1 MRPMAFP
8 PKTSAIAELS
18 FYCHSPLG
26 LITILYNSDPFFLT
40 TVVLPKSDRRNESTG
55 GPYFSHRPEG
65 RCAVRVE
72 QFFRAYFNRQPL
84 PVPWDLLRLDG
95 FTPLERRVWEKTAEI
110 SMGCV
115 STYGQVA
122 SAIGRG
128 KAARFVGNA
137 LGKNPFP
144 IIIPCHRVIRK
155 GGGLGGFGGGIEMKR
170 KLMAF
175 EGVPDKPVLA

>member
-1 MRPMAFP
+1 MVFP
-8 PKTSAIAELS
+8 RKTSAFVES
-18 FYCHSPLG
+18 PFYCHSPLG
-26 LITILYNSDPFFLT
+26 LISIFYHSDPFFLT
-40 TVVLPKSDRRNESTG
+40 TVVLPKADRFNALTG
-55 GPYFSHRPEG
+55 DPYFSHRPEG
-65 RCAVRVE
+65 PCAKRVE
-72 QFFRAYFNRQPL
+72 QFLRAYFSRQPQA
-84 PVPWDLLRLDG
+84 VPWDLLRLDG

-110 SMGCV
+110 AMGGV

-122 SAIGRG
+122 RAIGRG

-155 GGGLGGFGGGIEMKR
+155 GGGLGGFGSGIGIKR
-170 KLMAF
+170 KLLAF